1 MIVLLLVLLL
11 QFSFYIQTALWH
23 RAQYLLQIL
32 LIAFVLLHYI
42 VDNVVDNLLSE
53 SNYIT

>member
-1 MIVLLLVLLL
+1 MVVLLLVLLL